1 MANSTNNYFNLAQE
15 VIVIKK
21 FLVTVIAAV
30 ACMLLA
36 AACVPPSNSP
46 PGPLGSG
53 IAFSFE
59 AHDVTDSTI
68 SIPIVITLKASALNP
83 DLLGA
88 FEEPDT
94 GISYPFRDPTT
105 RADLPVTL
113 TKHAPYGAPI
123 YFPPGEIINFTITAS
138 FFGHY
143 GDVVLC
149 YFRDLRGHE
158 IGGTRQTAG
167 IYDQELRNT
176 STIEAPG
183 TVTCTYSGT
192 AV

>member
-1 MANSTNNYFNLAQE
+1 MKSL
-15 VIVIKK
+15 
-21 FLVTVIAAV
+21 IAA
-30 ACMLLA
+30 A
-36 AACVPPSNSP
+36 AAISVLLLGACGIPSPAAKPPD
-46 PGPLGSG
+46 SG

-59 AHDVTDSTI
+59 AHDITDSTI
-68 SIPIVITLKASALNP
+68 SMPIVITLTASALNP

-94 GISYPFRDPTT
+94 GVSYPFRDPAT

-113 TKHAPYGAPI
+113 TKHTPYGAPI

-158 IGGTRQTAG
+158 ITGTRQTAG
-167 IYDQELRNT
+167 IYNQELRDT